1 MREPDRRE
9 IMHASPLLSLE
20 GITKRYAAVEAVSDL
35 SAQIRRGELV
45 SFVGPS
51 GCGKT
56 TLLRIIGGFIRPDA
70 GRVTLDGEDVS
81 LLPPNQRATAMV
93 FQNYALF
100 PHLTV
105 AENVGY
111 GLTIRKWPS
120 AEVAE
125 RVSALLT
132 LVQLGGFG
140 ERRPAQLS
148 GGQQQRV
155 ALARALSLQPK
166 VLLLD
171 EPLSNLDANL
181 RVQMRA
187 EITRLQRELNQT
199 VVFVTHDQEEAMGIS
214 DRIMVMDR
222 GRILQAGTPA
232 EIYERPATRF
242 VARFIGA
249 ANFLDGILGNGIP
262 GRTTIATRVGTLV
275 IDKVSGGLNL
285 GDPVSV
291 LLRPEAI
298 RLGPPDDRTEPN
310 RLTGTVAQAV
320 YTGALVRYTVTV
332 GDIPLTV
339 DLSDPRHTPAFRRGD
354 RVSVRLPN
362 DPHLLSLE
370 SPGNSPE
377 A

>member
-1 MREPDRRE
+1 MTEQ
-9 IMHASPLLSLE
+9 SLLSLN
-20 GITKRYAAVEAVSDL
+20 GITKRYGTVVAVCDVS
-35 SAQIRRGELV
+35 AEIRRGELV

-56 TLLRIIGGFIRPDA
+56 TLLRVIGGFARPDA
-70 GRVTLDGEDVS
+70 GRVVLDGEDIS
-81 LLPPNQRATAMV
+81 ALPPNERATAMV
-93 FQNYALF
+93 FQSYALF

-111 GLTIRKWPS
+111 GLTIRRR
-120 AEVAE
+120 AAGEVAR
-125 RVSALLT
+125 RVEELLA
-132 LVQLGGFG
+132 LVQLQGFG
-140 ERRPAQLS
+140 RRRPAHLS

-181 RVQMRA
+181 RIQMRT

-199 VVFVTHDQEEAMGIS
+199 IVFVTHDQEEAMSIS

-232 EIYERPATRF
+232 EIYERPSSRF
-242 VARFIGA
+242 VAHFVGA
-249 ANFLDGILGNGIP
+249 ANFLEGTLGNGIP
-262 GRTTIATRVGTLV
+262 GRTSIATPLGTLIV
-275 IDKVSGGLNL
+275 EKIANGWTP
-285 GDPVSV
+285 GDRVAV

-310 RLTGTVAQAV
+310 RLLGTITHAM
-320 YTGALVRYTVTV
+320 YTGALIRYTVKV
-332 GDIPLTV
+332 GDTPLTV

-354 RVSVRLPN
+354 RVSLRLPS
-362 DPHLLSLE
+362 DPHLLPQE
-370 SPGNSPE
+370 PAPDRNGN
-377 A
+377 